1 MIRRSVALV
10 VAAIL
15 MAACNSDGAD
25 GARRLPDADCG
36 FPTPTPGTPDTK
48 VPKQFLIEGSEIA
61 FGQKV
66 RGGFVTSIAIPY
78 SVQDGLPLYR
88 KAVADAGFKLR
99 SVDNEGFEAEL
110 YFDRDEQLG
119 AIQLRRSTCP
129 DATLVYVNLVSRGSL
144 TRAGGKTKQ

>member
-1 MIRRSVALV
+1 V
-10 VAAIL
+10 
-15 MAACNSDGAD
+15 
-25 GARRLPDADCG
+25 LPDMDCG

-48 VPKQFLIEGSEIA
+48 VPKEFLIEGSEIA

-78 SVQDGLPLYR
+78 SVQDGLPIYR
-88 KAVADAGFKLR
+88 KAVGAAGFRLQ

-110 YFDRDEQLG
+110 YFERDKELG

-129 DATLVYVNLVSRGSL
+129 DATLVYVNIVSRVSL
-144 TRAGGKTKQ
+144 TKPRKAFN